1 MAASVLTGLIL
12 LFLGVVF
19 VKGVLA
25 LIPDRSGSNDPR
37 MNLLTEAMKS
47 KQGPVVSDVPASQE
61 VDVWELIRQSEIED
75 ALDAAREAA
84 AAKSAKA
91 ASAAKAEATKSV
103 VTVTVDPAIPSRPIT
118 SSVQMAE
125 KVEARF
131 GKVIGVRTKDGVVHL
146 RAQQDDQGNLV
157 LPDWL
162 LAPEAPEAPAEEA
175 VAIHR
180 EECLEPWEIEDLIAQ
195 QMAAPQGDLFGAT
208 DTIH

>member
-1 MAASVLTGLIL
+1 MNGL
-12 LFLGVVF
+12 LFLLVVVVF
-19 VKGVLA
+19 AKGVLSF
-25 LIPDRSGSNDPR
+25 IPKAPEEKDER
-37 MNLLTEAMKS
+37 MEMLRDSIKS
-47 KQGPVVSDVPASQE
+47 KQLQEQEATNPPSQE
-61 VDVWELIRQSEIED
+61 VNIWELIRQSEIED

-84 AAKSAKA
+84 AVKA
-91 ASAAKAEATKSV
+91 AKGASTAKAESKRSV
-103 VTVTVDPAIPSRPIT
+103 VTVTVDPVISGRPIT

-157 LPDWL
+157 LPDWVVS
-162 LAPEAPEAPAEEA
+162 PEPPVEEA